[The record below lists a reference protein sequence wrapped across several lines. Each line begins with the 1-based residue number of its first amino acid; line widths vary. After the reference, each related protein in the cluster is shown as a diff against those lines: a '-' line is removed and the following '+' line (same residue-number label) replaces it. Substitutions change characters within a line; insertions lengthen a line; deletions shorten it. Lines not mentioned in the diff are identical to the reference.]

1 MSRDLPT
8 DRLWRL
14 STLRVAALFHGLT
27 TPALVLAATKAQR
40 EQLRHNYGPLRQV
53 VQNGNRDV
61 LRLLF
66 LPRDPVDWRVAGIDY
81 DPGQRLLSVGRMQ
94 HGYTKERIVSLSY
107 RVDDDGSQERQ
118 AWAALQDAL
127 PAGAAPDGSRE

>member
-1 MSRDLPT
+1 MSQELPA

-40 EQLRHNYGPLRQV
+40 EQLRHNYGPLRQL
-53 VQNGNRDV
+53 VQDANPDV

-81 DPGQRLLSVGRMQ
+81 DPAQRLLSVGRVV
-94 HGYTKERIVSLSY
+94 HGYTKERLLSLSY

-118 AWAALQDAL
+118 AWAALREAL
-127 PAGAAPDGSRE
+127 PPV